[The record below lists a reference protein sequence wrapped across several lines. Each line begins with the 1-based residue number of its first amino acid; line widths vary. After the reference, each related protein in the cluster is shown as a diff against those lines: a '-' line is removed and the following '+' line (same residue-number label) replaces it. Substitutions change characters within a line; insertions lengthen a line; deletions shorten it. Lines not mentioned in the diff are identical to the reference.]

1 MNTNKLSQ
9 KKNTAAHRLATATAL
24 IGTAAISTAS
34 FILSFTALTDLVS
47 ERSPIPASLAWLWA
61 VSLDGLIVVAT
72 VALVALARRRRRE
85 RVWAAFLLLAGVALS
100 TAGNVAHAL
109 IEGFGITGAL
119 ISALPPVLLASITH
133 LSVSLMRAPAEV
145 EAVSAQPQTVSAQ
158 DERETAYERAQ
169 DEDVS
174 AAYERTLDAV
184 NDAMSAHED
193 ERERAVEDE
202 RAHAVVS
209 AAAQEVSAHEERTPV
224 DRDERAA
231 DERSDADGRTPAS
244 LTSPSTSNAASSE
257 VLSFLQEAL
266 SEGREPTGSD
276 IGARFGVSAATG
288 RRWKKAAM
296 EQLSEREMA
305 TAA

>member
-24 IGTAAISTAS
+24 IGTAALAVAS

-145 EAVSAQPQTVSAQ
+145 EEVSAQPQTVSAQ
-158 DERETAYERAQ
+158 DERAQ
-169 DEDVS
+169 DDADRDVS

-202 RAHAVVS
+202 RAHEQVS
-209 AAAQEVSAHEERTPV
+209 AAAQEVSAHEERTPLSV
-224 DRDERAA
+224 ERAA
-231 DERSDADGRTPAS
+231 SERSDTDGRTPAH
-244 LTSPSTSNAASSE
+244 LTSPSTSSSDNSE

-296 EQLSEREMA
+296 AQLSERELA

>member
-24 IGTAAISTAS
+24 IGTAALAVAS

-47 ERSPIPASLAWLWA
+47 ECSPIPASLAWLWA

-145 EAVSAQPQTVSAQ
+145 EEVSAQPQTVSAQ
-158 DERETAYERAQ
+158 DERAQ

>member
-1 MNTNKLSQ
+1 MTDNSLSQ

-24 IGTAAISTAS
+24 IGTAALAVAS

-145 EAVSAQPQTVSAQ
+145 EEVSAQPQTVSAQ
-158 DERETAYERAQ
+158 DERAQ

>member
-24 IGTAAISTAS
+24 IGTAALAVAS

-145 EAVSAQPQTVSAQ
+145 EEVSAQPQTVSAQ
-158 DERETAYERAQ
+158 DERAQ

>member
-24 IGTAAISTAS
+24 IGTAALAVAS

-145 EAVSAQPQTVSAQ
+145 EEVSAQPQTVSAQ
-158 DERETAYERAQ
+158 DERAQ
-169 DEDVS
+169 DDADRDVS

-202 RAHAVVS
+202 RAHAVVR

-231 DERSDADGRTPAS
+231 SERSDADGRTPAS
-244 LTSPSTSNAASSE
+244 LTSPSTSNAANEE

-276 IGARFGVSAATG
+276 VGARFGVSAATG

>member
-1 MNTNKLSQ
+1 MNTNKPSQ
-9 KKNTAAHRLATATAL
+9 KNTAAHRLATATAL

-85 RVWAAFLLLAGVALS
+85 RAWAAFLLLAGVALS

-145 EAVSAQPQTVSAQ
+145 EEVSAQPQTVSAQ
-158 DERETAYERAQ
+158 D
-169 DEDVS
+169 DEAVS
-174 AAYERTLDAV
+174 AAYERTLAAV
-184 NDAMSAHED
+184 NDAMSTHED

-209 AAAQEVSAHEERTPV
+209 AVAQEVSAHEERTPLSV
-224 DRDERAA
+224 ERAA
-231 DERSDADGRTPAS
+231 SERSDTDGRTPTR
-244 LTSPSTSNAASSE
+244 LTSPSTSAASNAE

-276 IGARFGVSAATG
+276 IGAHFGVSAATG

-296 EQLSEREMA
+296 AQLSEREMA

>member
-1 MNTNKLSQ
+1 MNTNKTETGKGS
-9 KKNTAAHRLATATAL
+9 TAHRLATATAL
-24 IGTAAISTAS
+24 IGTAALAVAS

-72 VALVALARRRRRE
+72 VALVALAHTSTRRE
-85 RVWAAFLLLAGVALS
+85 RAWAAFLLLAGVALS

-133 LSVSLMRAPAEV
+133 LSVSLMRAPAGE
-145 EAVSAQPQTVSAQ
+145 VSAQVRETVSAQ
-158 DERETAYERAQ
+158 DERAQ
-169 DEDVS
+169 DDADRDVS
-174 AAYERTLDAV
+174 AAYERALAAV

-209 AAAQEVSAHEERTPV
+209 AHEERTPV
-224 DRDERAA
+224 SDERAA
-231 DERSDADGRTPAS
+231 DERSDRGGRTPAH
-244 LTSPSTSNAASSE
+244 LPSPSVSTTANAE

-296 EQLSEREMA
+296 AQMEGETRELA